1 MSSVQEDCIFC
12 KKINCKI
19 LKQLKYFFIIRD
31 TAYPVTEH
39 HTLIITNRHVSDFFE
54 LSDEENIELNQILK
68 DQKKELKDLDS
79 NISGFNVGVNIG
91 KDAGQSIMHCHI
103 HLIPRRKGDVEDP
116 RGGVRGVIPERQK
129 YRKKK
134 LFYWKF
140 HFFFWF
146 FLS

>member
-116 RGGVRGVIPERQK
+116 RGGVRGVIPSRQK
-129 YRKKK
+129 YIQK
-134 LFYWKF
+134 
-140 HFFFWF
+140 
-146 FLS
+146 

>member
-103 HLIPRRKGDVEDP
+103 HLIPRREGDVENP
-116 RGGVRGVIPERQK
+116 QGGVRSVIPNKQHYKRN
-129 YRKKK
+129 
-134 LFYWKF
+134 L
-140 HFFFWF
+140 
-146 FLS
+146 